1 MVRENGA
8 VEEEEEEEEPSEM
21 DAFLAEVSSIK
32 EMISSISGQS
42 LTKIKKLHE
51 KSKKATKS
59 STVVKIREQM
69 RVEMAAVSKQA
80 SDAKKRIQYLGGDP
94 AVNPEE
100 QANNDAS
107 HRMKRSILMALEK
120 KLKAV
125 MQEFSIMRDEFQEDY
140 KEVVERRYYTI
151 TGEAPDEEVV
161 DQLLETGD
169 SETLFQHAIESQGRG
184 HVMDTVV
191 EIQERHDAVMEV
203 ERGLVELHQIFLDM
217 ATLVEQQGEVVDL
230 IATQIESAEE
240 YIAEA
245 KEEMIQ
251 SKKLHF
257 SIRRKQCCIIMCVL
271 ILIALIIVFVVIFA
285 T

>member
-257 SIRRKQCCIIMCVL
+257 SIRRKQCCIIMGVL

>member
-203 ERGLVELHQIFLDM
+203 ERGLVELHQ
-217 ATLVEQQGEVVDL
+217 
-230 IATQIESAEE
+230 
-240 YIAEA
+240 
-245 KEEMIQ
+245 
-251 SKKLHF
+251 
-257 SIRRKQCCIIMCVL
+257 
-271 ILIALIIVFVVIFA
+271 
-285 T
+285 